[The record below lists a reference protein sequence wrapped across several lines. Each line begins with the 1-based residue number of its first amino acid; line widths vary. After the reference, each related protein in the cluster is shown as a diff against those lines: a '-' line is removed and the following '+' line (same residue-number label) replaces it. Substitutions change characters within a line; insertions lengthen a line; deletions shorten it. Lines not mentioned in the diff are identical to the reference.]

1 MVVISV
7 NFLFLLYSN
16 YLKNNEK
23 SVEAI
28 IGKESIG
35 EAVIESTL
43 KILQIELKF
52 FFFVL
57 VFRQVIP

>member
-7 NFLFLLYSN
+7 NFLFLLYPN

-35 EAVIESTL
+35 
-43 KILQIELKF
+43 KQ
-52 FFFVL
+52 
-57 VFRQVIP
+57 